1 MVKRNIII
9 SISLLFILTASA
21 AAQENGQISRKRGE
35 LSQIKKEI
43 TSLESQIQKKTTKE
57 KETYAVLDNYN
68 KQSYLLNK
76 LINRLKTE
84 EEIKQREI
92 NKSTRS
98 IKATEKEI
106 AQLKR
111 NYAKYVVAVYKF
123 GPADEW
129 ASILDSKSFEQALL
143 RYKYLQKFSESRQRD
158 LKKLKDKTQQLIAL
172 KAKLESERK
181 EKEELASQ
189 KEDEQAGLK
198 VKQAEKKKILNAIRH
213 DKASMKQE
221 LLAKKSAE
229 KGIQDLITKLIEEEK
244 KRKEAERLARLAR
257 ERKKKQAQLASKS
270 NTAIK
275 NSGTEEDLNT
285 YDLNLST
292 EHMASFSALKGK
304 LNWPVSKGK
313 IIRKFGE
320 NKNQQLNT
328 VTLNYGVDVKTEPD
342 AQVRAVAE
350 GVVSVIDW
358 LPGYGS
364 VVIVTHKDDY
374 RTVFSHLA
382 EIYVR
387 EGDKVKLG
395 TPIGKVGESLE
406 GYVLHFEIW
415 NSRNKQDPENWLF
428 AK

>member
-1 MVKRNIII
+1 MVKRIILF
-9 SISLLFILTASA
+9 SIPLLFLLTVSGLP
-21 AAQENGQISRKRGE
+21 QENGQINRKRGE
-35 LSQIKKEI
+35 LTRIKNEI
-43 TSLESQIQKKTTKE
+43 NSLESQIQLKTKKE

-76 LINRLKTE
+76 LINQLMTE

-92 NKSTRS
+92 DKSS
-98 IKATEKEI
+98 HDIKATEKEI

-129 ASILDSKSFEQALL
+129 ASILDAKSFEQALL
-143 RYKYLQKFSESRQRD
+143 RYKYLQKFSESRQKD
-158 LKKLKDKTQQLIAL
+158 LKKLKDKTSQLIAL
-172 KAKLESERK
+172 KAKLESEKK
-181 EKEELASQ
+181 EKEDLASQ

-213 DKASMKQE
+213 DKRSLKQE
-221 LLAKKSAE
+221 LLAKKNAE

-257 ERKKKQAQLASKS
+257 ERKKKQTQIASKS
-270 NTAIK
+270 TSAIK
-275 NSGTEEDLNT
+275 NSGTSDDLNT
-285 YDLNLST
+285 YDINLST
-292 EHMASFSALKGK
+292 EHMASFSAQKGK

-320 NKNQQLNT
+320 NVNQQLNT
-328 VTLNYGVDVKTEPD
+328 VTLNYGVDMKTEPD

-374 RTVFSHLA
+374 RTVFSHLS
-382 EIYVR
+382 EIFVR

-395 TPIGKVGESLE
+395 TAIGKVGESLE
-406 GYVLHFEIW
+406 GYILHFEIW
-415 NSRNKQDPENWLF
+415 NSREKQDPERWL
-428 AK
+428 AGG